1 MSETSTRHYPN
12 APITEAVLDLRIFP
26 RSDLKVDELAK
37 VVEGD
42 ELAYPTAEAMNTV
55 VGSMMVGPRSFRR
68 PRLTSK
74 LGRYSKKSTLSRTK
88 FSKPA

>member
-26 RSDLKVDELAK
+26 RSDLKVGELAK

-42 ELAYPTAEAMNTV
+42 ELAYPTAEPMNAV
-55 VGSMMVGPRSFRR
+55 VGSMMVGAAAST
-68 PRLTSK
+68 TSTVTTHIGFVF
-74 LGRYSKKSTLSRTK
+74 LESMFLPL
-88 FSKPA
+88 F